1 MMSWLRVDLRGD
13 GHPIPLDCGSARA
26 RRIELRR
33 LLLEEPSLTGH
44 AALSLLQE
52 MRLMELREA
61 AEILQDLSQ
70 ID

>member
-1 MMSWLRVDLRGD
+1 
-13 GHPIPLDCGSARA
+13 
-26 RRIELRR
+26 
-33 LLLEEPSLTGH
+33 LTGH